1 MIKTVLI
8 DIDNTLLDFDAG
20 TKLAIKTL
28 FPKYGIPYSDGVLK
42 TFASENA
49 KLWDKIEKGELTKDE
64 LRRIRWNT
72 IFRVLGVECDGEK
85 FEKDYEDIVANTAV
99 PIDGS
104 EELLKYLKQNF
115 SVYAVTNGFVKLQ
128 KKRLALCSFDKYFD
142 GLFISEEIGANKPS
156 KEFFDA
162 VFKALSFPEKE
173 SVILIGDSL
182 SADISGGNAYGIKTV
197 LFENNPAG
205 KNTDIIPTFT
215 VRSLR
220 EIEKLLDGL
229 AC

>member
-1 MIKTVLI
+1 M
-8 DIDNTLLDFDAG
+8 
-20 TKLAIKTL
+20 
-28 FPKYGIPYSDGVLK
+28 
-42 TFASENA
+42 
-49 KLWDKIEKGELTKDE
+49 
-64 LRRIRWNT
+64 
-72 IFRVLGVECDGEK
+72 GVECDGEK

-197 LFENNPAG
+197 LFENKPAG

>member
-1 MIKTVLI
+1 MIKTVLV

-20 TKLAIKTL
+20 TKLAVKTL

-42 TFASENA
+42 TFAAENA

-197 LFENNPAG
+197 LFENCPQSE
-205 KNTDIIPTFT
+205 TT
-215 VRSLR
+215 
-220 EIEKLLDGL
+220 LLWRR
-229 AC
+229 

>member
-1 MIKTVLI
+1 MIKTVLV

-20 TKLAIKTL
+20 TKLAVKTL

-42 TFASENA
+42 TFAAENA

-128 KKRLALCSFDKYFD
+128 KNRLALCSFDKYFD

-173 SVILIGDSL
+173 SVILICDSL
-182 SADISGGNAYGIKTV
+182 SADISG
-197 LFENNPAG
+197 
-205 KNTDIIPTFT
+205 
-215 VRSLR
+215 
-220 EIEKLLDGL
+220 
-229 AC
+229 

>member
-1 MIKTVLI
+1 MIKTVLV

-42 TFASENA
+42 TFAAENA

-115 SVYAVTNGFVKLQ
+115 SVYAVTNGWLDKVKV
-128 KKRLALCSFDKYFD
+128 
-142 GLFISEEIGANKPS
+142 SEVHDFEQR
-156 KEFFDA
+156 
-162 VFKALSFPEKE
+162 
-173 SVILIGDSL
+173 
-182 SADISGGNAYGIKTV
+182 
-197 LFENNPAG
+197 LFEKLENQKPQLLKRFEEG
-205 KNTDIIPTFT
+205 FFEDEDVK
-215 VRSLR
+215 SLEETLEEMTR
-220 EIEKLLDGL
+220 
-229 AC
+229 

>member
-28 FPKYGIPYSDGVLK
+28 FPKYCIPYSDGVLK

-197 LFENNPAG
+197 LFENKPAG
-205 KNTDIIPTFT
+205 KNADTIPTFT

>member
-1 MIKTVLI
+1 MDCRRPQSQQYCRMISI
-8 DIDNTLLDFDAG
+8 
-20 TKLAIKTL
+20 
-28 FPKYGIPYSDGVLK
+28 SQ
-42 TFASENA
+42 
-49 KLWDKIEKGELTKDE
+49 
-64 LRRIRWNT
+64 IR
-72 IFRVLGVECDGEK
+72 
-85 FEKDYEDIVANTAV
+85 
-99 PIDGS
+99 PIQS
-104 EELLKYLKQNF
+104 LQNQKQ
-115 SVYAVTNGFVKLQ
+115 YYFVKLQ

-197 LFENNPAG
+197 LFENKPAG
-205 KNTDIIPTFT
+205 KNTDTIPTFT

-229 AC
+229 ACQLLAARLRRTSRQLLAISCQPLYPLRGSRGNLTRSGGWQIASLREQQENRRERQKALRNRN

>member
-1 MIKTVLI
+1 M
-8 DIDNTLLDFDAG
+8 
-20 TKLAIKTL
+20 
-28 FPKYGIPYSDGVLK
+28 
-42 TFASENA
+42 
-49 KLWDKIEKGELTKDE
+49 
-64 LRRIRWNT
+64 
-72 IFRVLGVECDGEK
+72 
-85 FEKDYEDIVANTAV
+85 
-99 PIDGS
+99 
-104 EELLKYLKQNF
+104 
-115 SVYAVTNGFVKLQ
+115 
-128 KKRLALCSFDKYFD
+128 
-142 GLFISEEIGANKPS
+142 FISEQIGANKPS

-197 LFENNPAG
+197 LFENKPAG
-205 KNTDIIPTFT
+205 KNTDTIPTFT

>member
-1 MIKTVLI
+1 MIKTVLV

-20 TKLAIKTL
+20 TKLAVKTL

-42 TFASENA
+42 TFAAENA

-115 SVYAVTNGFVKLQ
+115 IF
-128 KKRLALCSFDKYFD
+128 
-142 GLFISEEIGANKPS
+142 
-156 KEFFDA
+156 
-162 VFKALSFPEKE
+162 
-173 SVILIGDSL
+173 
-182 SADISGGNAYGIKTV
+182 YG
-197 LFENNPAG
+197 
-205 KNTDIIPTFT
+205 
-215 VRSLR
+215 R
-220 EIEKLLDGL
+220 
-229 AC
+229 